1 MGKILNAGTTVF
13 LVQVTE
19 FERGWGS
26 RPEGFLVFETEQ
38 DRTQFLKDMNA
49 QKGYVVPDYYW
60 DYASVVRPHQLTE
73 MKELHTTPDTSIL
86 TTWLST

>member
-1 MGKILNAGTTVF
+1 MGKMLKAGTTVF

-26 RPEGFLVFETEQ
+26 RPEGYLVFETEE
-38 DRTQFLKDMNA
+38 DRTQFLKDMNTR
-49 QKGYVVPDYYW
+49 KGPIVPDYYW

-73 MKELHTTPDTSIL
+73 VKKLHGHPDTTIL